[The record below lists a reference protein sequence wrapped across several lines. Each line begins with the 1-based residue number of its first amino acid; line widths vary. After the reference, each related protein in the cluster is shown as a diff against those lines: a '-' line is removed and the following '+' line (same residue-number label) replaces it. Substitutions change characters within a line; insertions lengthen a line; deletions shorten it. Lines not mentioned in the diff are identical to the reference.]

1 DHFPGIF
8 AARYKRDKRSI
19 SRDAMR
25 RLVAYPWPGNVRQL
39 EHVLLNAWVL
49 SDAPVLEPQDF
60 EVPDGRS
67 FEPRFSERGP
77 AAKDPSSHASEHDAS
92 SRRARKETLSRHRR
106 DEKERII
113 QALQACNWNR
123 VQAAKISGI
132 PRRT

>member
-1 DHFPGIF
+1 
-8 AARYKRDKRSI
+8 
-19 SRDAMR
+19 MR
-25 RLVAYPWPGNVRQL
+25 RLVSYGWPGNVRQL

-49 SDAPVLEPQDF
+49 SDDPVLEPHDF

-67 FEPRFSERGP
+67 FEPRFSEHAP
-77 AAKDPSSHASEHDAS
+77 ADADPSSHGAERES
-92 SRRARKETLSRHRR
+92 SNRRAQKETLSRHRR

-132 PRRT
+132 PRRTFYRRLREYGIQ